1 MTFNLDLLHSD
12 QSGIVHNISRCL
24 SAHDVSVEEMQ
35 TDLQHAPMG
44 GDMLFQA
51 RALVRLPA
59 NLGTDELGPALEGLA
74 GALVVDLTLS
84 QDTDERP
91 YTSGS

>member
-1 MTFNLDLLHSD
+1 
-12 QSGIVHNISRCL
+12 
-24 SAHDVSVEEMQ
+24 MQ

-59 NLGTDELGPALEGLA
+59 KLGTNELGPAFEDLA
-74 GALVVDLTLS
+74 GTLVVDLTLS
-84 QDTDERP
+84 QDTDEEP